1 MSVNM
6 PQVLT
11 PQEVREFTSDY
22 AVNNYLIEG
31 EEMSDTFI
39 ELCMTLA
46 ADSFNSIPPKGNV
59 GVQNFPSKA
68 ILLWGTLWHA
78 YTGKAVL
85 LARNT
90 MEYSDGGLQ
99 IPIEERTQLYQSLA
113 ASFQNQFNESATKL
127 KIQLNMESGWG
138 EVSSD
143 LALMPQW

>member
-11 PQEVREFTSDY
+11 PQEVREYTSDY
-22 AVNNYLIEG
+22 AQNNYLIEG
-31 EEMSDTFI
+31 EEMSDSFI
-39 ELCMTLA
+39 SLCMTLA
-46 ADSFNSIPPKGNV
+46 ADSFNAIPPIGNM

-68 ILLWGTLWHA
+68 ILLYGTLWHA
-78 YTGKAVL
+78 YDGKALL

-99 IPIEERTQLYQSLA
+99 IPIEERAQLYKTLA
-113 ASFQNQFNESATKL
+113 AGFQQQFTDSATKL

-138 EVSSD
+138 EVRSD
-143 LALMPQW
+143 LAVMPIW